1 MLNLQNQ
8 GECIKMKKILLGA
21 VSLIITVAMLVSV
34 CSIGSLAAETTT
46 DCGGDCEY
54 YPTII
59 IPGLGQSSVC
69 VTDDDGNFIL
79 NDEGKVAVCIQPPQD
94 DNFLPTMYVPCHRN
108 GRKSWIT
115 GWNLTRRAKYG
126 KVSDFNEKMR
136 TFSTWGNLA
145 EELANKTVVCIDVRQ
160 FVLTDWKTNTEI
172 IRPCP
177 ILEYKH

>member
-1 MLNLQNQ
+1 MEFNLND
-8 GECIKMKKILLGA
+8 MPA
-21 VSLIITVAMLVSV
+21 VPFAQDRPLVPATSEQLDAM
-34 CSIGSLAAETTT
+34 TTT
-46 DCGGDCEY
+46 NSAYAIRKGDE
-54 YPTII
+54 
-59 IPGLGQSSVC
+59 LVF
-69 VTDDDGNFIL
+69 DIL

-126 KVSDFNEKMR
+126 KVSYFNEKMR

>member
-1 MLNLQNQ
+1 MDFNLSD
-8 GECIKMKKILLGA
+8 MPA
-21 VSLIITVAMLVSV
+21 VPFAQDRPLVPATSEQLDAM
-34 CSIGSLAAETTT
+34 TTT
-46 DCGGDCEY
+46 NAAYAIRKGDE
-54 YPTII
+54 
-59 IPGLGQSSVC
+59 LVF
-69 VTDDDGNFIL
+69 DIL
-79 NDEGKVAVCIQPPQD
+79 NDERKVAVCIQPPQD

-145 EELANKTVVCIDVRQ
+145 EELSNKTVVCIDVRQ

>member
-1 MLNLQNQ
+1 MEFNLND
-8 GECIKMKKILLGA
+8 MPA
-21 VSLIITVAMLVSV
+21 VPFAQDRPLVPATSEQLDAM
-34 CSIGSLAAETTT
+34 TTT
-46 DCGGDCEY
+46 NSAYAIRKGDE
-54 YPTII
+54 
-59 IPGLGQSSVC
+59 LVF
-69 VTDDDGNFIL
+69 DIL

-94 DNFLPTMYVPCHRN
+94 DNSLPTMYVPCHRN

>member
-1 MLNLQNQ
+1 MEFNLND
-8 GECIKMKKILLGA
+8 MPA
-21 VSLIITVAMLVSV
+21 VPFAQDRPLVPATSEQLDAM
-34 CSIGSLAAETTT
+34 TTT
-46 DCGGDCEY
+46 NSAYAIRKGDE
-54 YPTII
+54 
-59 IPGLGQSSVC
+59 LVF
-69 VTDDDGNFIL
+69 DIL

-115 GWNLTRRAKYG
+115 GWNLTRRAKYS

>member
-1 MLNLQNQ
+1 MEFNLND
-8 GECIKMKKILLGA
+8 MPA
-21 VSLIITVAMLVSV
+21 VPFAQHRPLVPATSEQLDAM
-34 CSIGSLAAETTT
+34 TTT
-46 DCGGDCEY
+46 NSAYAIRKGDE
-54 YPTII
+54 
-59 IPGLGQSSVC
+59 LVF
-69 VTDDDGNFIL
+69 DIL

>member
-1 MLNLQNQ
+1 MEFNLND
-8 GECIKMKKILLGA
+8 MPA
-21 VSLIITVAMLVSV
+21 VPFAQDRPLVPATSEQLDAM
-34 CSIGSLAAETTT
+34 TTT
-46 DCGGDCEY
+46 NSAYAIRKGDE
-54 YPTII
+54 
-59 IPGLGQSSVC
+59 LVF
-69 VTDDDGNFIL
+69 DIL

-160 FVLTDWKTNTEI
+160 FVLTDWNTNTEI

>member
-1 MLNLQNQ
+1 MEFNLND
-8 GECIKMKKILLGA
+8 MPA
-21 VSLIITVAMLVSV
+21 VPFAQDRPLVPATSEQLDAM
-34 CSIGSLAAETTT
+34 TTT
-46 DCGGDCEY
+46 NSAYATRKGDE
-54 YPTII
+54 
-59 IPGLGQSSVC
+59 LVF
-69 VTDDDGNFIL
+69 DIL

>member
-1 MLNLQNQ
+1 MEFNLND
-8 GECIKMKKILLGA
+8 MPA
-21 VSLIITVAMLVSV
+21 VPFAQDRPLVPATSEQLDAM
-34 CSIGSLAAETTT
+34 TTT
-46 DCGGDCEY
+46 NSAYAIRKGDE
-54 YPTII
+54 
-59 IPGLGQSSVC
+59 LVF
-69 VTDDDGNFIL
+69 DIL

-108 GRKSWIT
+108 GRKSWST